1 MNGGPLLAHI
11 QKRVHFTENEASLIV
26 RDIANALKFLHH
38 KGIAHRDL
46 KPENILCYSENQ
58 VCPIK
63 ICDFDLGSGIVLNES
78 SPISTPELLTPV
90 FYFDSI
96 ISFFH
101 ILFYFILFYFILFY
115 FILFYFIL
123 FYFILFYFIYSLKLF
138 HLFKRS
144 GPRNSWH
151 QKLLRHSLVRRLL
164 MISGKS

>member
-1 MNGGPLLAHI
+1 VNGGPLLAHI

-90 FYFDSI
+90 FYLILLYLFSPFILLYLFIKI
-96 ISFFH
+96 ISTIQKVGSAEFMAPEVVEA
-101 ILFYFILFYFILFY
+101 FIGEASPYD
-115 FILFYFIL
+115 
-123 FYFILFYFIYSLKLF
+123 
-138 HLFKRS
+138 KR
-144 GPRNSWH
+144 
-151 QKLLRHSLVRRLL
+151 
-164 MISGKS
+164 